1 MMPNGPQ
8 YTFRI
13 KSDTIKVQDTPAP
26 NSYNI
31 PTTVQTPLYT
41 ISGRH
46 KEPIDERLKVPSPG
60 TYNPEKSYKFVLTY
74 SPQYTF
80 GVKIQTDKYA
90 DSPAPNTYRIPSVL
104 DTPVYTLS
112 GRHKIP
118 VDDRALVPAPG
129 TYSPEK
135 VQLSKTPQITFGIK
149 HSPRLG
155 QLRPITPQQQTE
167 NDTARNV
174 STPRSNTGSPR
185 YETQYTNENISNNT
199 ISQNYVDD
207 SNESNINVY
216 DTRTHV
222 THIRSPSEARSTTAT
237 PEPVQETLTQEIV
250 WLPEKPIRRGS
261 YTIDKSDGNGTF
273 ERYNRNE
280 VVPVE
285 GGVVHLHE
293 SGERGGSNTSQHYQD
308 SVEREGYKQVTDKS
322 VSNTNAFEKKQSGS
336 QEVRTNTDVQHLP
349 NGGTSTTTTTTTV
362 KKIGTA
368 AKAASS
374 TANVTRTKVAVTS
387 RDVGAK

>member
-1 MMPNGPQ
+1 MFNKFSK
-8 YTFRI
+8 TRI
-13 KSDTIKVQDTPAP
+13 TIKFQ
-26 NSYNI
+26 
-31 PTTVQTPLYT
+31 
-41 ISGRH
+41 
-46 KEPIDERLKVPSPG
+46 
-60 TYNPEKSYKFVLTY
+60 
-74 SPQYTF
+74 
-80 GVKIQTDKYA
+80 
-90 DSPAPNTYRIPSVL
+90 
-104 DTPVYTLS
+104 
-112 GRHKIP
+112 
-118 VDDRALVPAPG
+118 
-129 TYSPEK
+129 

-174 STPRSNTGSPR
+174 SNEEVRVTRAQIVSTPRSNTGSPR
-185 YETQYTNENISNNT
+185 YETQNTNENISNNK

-207 SNESNINVY
+207 TNESSINFY

-261 YTIDKSDGNGTF
+261 YTIDTSDGNGTF

-374 TANVTRTKVAVTS
+374 TTNVTRTKVAVTS